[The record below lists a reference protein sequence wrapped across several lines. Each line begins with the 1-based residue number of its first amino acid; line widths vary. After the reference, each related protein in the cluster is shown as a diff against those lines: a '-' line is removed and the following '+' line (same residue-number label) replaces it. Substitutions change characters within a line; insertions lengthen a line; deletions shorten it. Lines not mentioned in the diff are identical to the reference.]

1 MMNKLSAIMLA
12 AITAVAFTGCTEVGL
27 QDISIR
33 PGWTQSQEFHVESR
47 YAKMAV
53 RTDRGETADDMDA
66 TDMGETMDL
75 VDDAWSDAVYWRY
88 QVIHQ
93 GLRPS
98 DGDDF
103 YEYAVLGG
111 TESALTV
118 IKASL
123 DPSLNL
129 GGEMLDADP
138 KVYMVIREDRLRMAG
153 IVTFVTSNGIRLSE
167 AITVDSDDMNRSFSR
182 LSQSNLSIIPHFI
195 PPFPIR
201 SENVDMTLEDGQL
214 VTFNNAS
221 DTGVDVVYEN
231 AMDDTLIAET
241 WEDGQPWATWSV
253 TDAVESRL
261 LGADELDELT
271 GGVPTVWDGED
282 DPEDFDFVQLL
293 KTPINLSDTLMVD
306 PLLGNNTHQVVE
318 GYRPWA
324 GSWWRQSEGALVFG
338 HLSSGETISKT
349 QKEYFSEPAT
359 QVQNLGEE
367 LRNLRKNGQGDSDEY
382 NEKVEEYR
390 AAQNTFVE
398 RLVEFY
404 NAVRQGIDNG
414 QITIEDGA
422 IKAEDDWN
430 ATFDG
435 FEVDLDKLS
444 AMDKFALMQQKNGS
458 THGTNPWFTSA
469 WELLN
474 HWSPAGSS
482 WWGHCNGWAAAAI
495 LTSEPRQAH
504 TVQFG
509 STNQYEIELN
519 VGDQKGL
526 LSESYY
532 SQLSSFYGSRYNGD
546 DGDDISDLSPKAV
559 LQILSIYIGDR
570 NVPLVFDTTAGDQVW
585 NFPAWR
591 YTLNLTETTEGGGGE
606 TTSGLINI
614 NTAGVAELDT
624 LWGISVVRAERVIQ
638 YRETNGPFQ
647 TIEEIVDVRGI
658 GWGIFN
664 RIKDQITVNEDTRL
678 REFDGSMVVKFATDG
693 VGYNYVDSDENNPQ
707 GFEKTWDF
715 TLQAS
720 PAGEI
725 ISSTWDDENEHPDFA
740 WVPYSNTVYAGR
752 SENPYLHWTNLRDY
766 LPEGTVRD

>member
-1 MMNKLSAIMLA
+1 MMNKLSAILLA
-12 AITAVAFTGCTEVGL
+12 VVTALAFSGGGEVGL

-47 YAKMAV
+47 YQKMGV
-53 RTDRGETADDMDA
+53 MTERGEATADMDA
-66 TDMGETMDL
+66 AEMGETMDL
-75 VDDAWSDAVYWRY
+75 VDDTWSEAVYWRY
-88 QVIHQ
+88 QVIYQ
-93 GLRPS
+93 GLRPAE
-98 DGDDF
+98 GEDF

-111 TESALTV
+111 TESPLTV

-123 DPSLNL
+123 DTGLNL
-129 GGEMLDADP
+129 GTEMLDADP

-153 IVTFVTSNGIRLSE
+153 LVTFVTSNGIRLSE
-167 AITVDSDDMNRSFSR
+167 AITVDADDMNRSFSK

-201 SENVDMTLEDGQL
+201 SENVDMTLENGEL
-214 VTFNNAS
+214 VTFTNAS

-253 TDAVESRL
+253 TDSVESRL
-261 LGADELDELT
+261 LGADEVDELT
-271 GGVPTVWDGED
+271 GGMPTVWDDED
-282 DPEDFDFVQLL
+282 DPEDYDFVQLL
-293 KTPINLSDTLMVD
+293 KQPINLSATLMVD
-306 PLLGNNTHQVVE
+306 PLLGTNTHQVVE

-338 HLSSGETISKT
+338 HLSSGETLSKT
-349 QKEYFSEPAT
+349 RKEWFSEPAT
-359 QVQNLGEE
+359 QVQNLGDE
-367 LRNLRKNGQGDSDEY
+367 LRNLRKNGQGDTDEY
-382 NEKVEEYR
+382 NDKVEEYR
-390 AAQNTFVE
+390 EAQSTFVD
-398 RLVEFY
+398 RLVQFY
-404 NAVRQGIDNG
+404 NAVRQGVDNG
-414 QITIEDGA
+414 RIVIEDGRV
-422 IKAEDDWN
+422 KADDDWHDD
-430 ATFDG
+430 FDG
-435 FEVDLDKLS
+435 FDFDLDKLS
-444 AMDKFALMQQKNGS
+444 AMDKFALMQQKNGH
-458 THGTNPWFTSA
+458 THGTNPWFAPA

-482 WWGHCNGWAAAAI
+482 WFGHCNGWAAAAI
-495 LTSEPRQAH
+495 LTHEPRASH
-504 TVQFG
+504 SESFG
-509 STNQYEIELN
+509 NTNQYDIELN

-532 SQLSSFYGSRYNGD
+532 SQLSSFYGARYNGD

-559 LQILSIYIGDR
+559 LQILSIYIGER
-570 NVPLVFDTTAGDQVW
+570 NVPLVFDTSANEEVW

-591 YTLNLTETTEGGGGE
+591 YTLTLVETTEGGGGE

-624 LWGISVVRAERVIQ
+624 LWGISEVRANRIIE
-638 YRETNGPFQ
+638 YREQNGPFQ

-664 RIKDQITVNEDTRL
+664 RIKDSITVNEDTRL
-678 REFDGSMVVKFATDG
+678 REFDGTMWVKFSTDG
-693 VGYNYVDSDENNPQ
+693 VGYSHVDSDINNPQ
-707 GFEKTWDF
+707 GFEKQWEF
-715 TLQAS
+715 TLTAS

-725 ISSTWDDENEHPDFA
+725 ISSEWDNENEHPDFA

-752 SENPYLHWTNLRDY
+752 SENPNLHWTNLRDY
-766 LPEGTVRD
+766 LPEDIVSE